1 MTKLKYCYR
10 IYGHETGEVHEV
22 FARDNLKAL
31 IMVAGPDY
39 PLPGGL
45 STRYTTEQVLTP
57 EGWRITLL
65 RYLPRGSYFRL
76 VAADGRKPTPSRVYV
91 REDYDH
97 SAGKYECCYFD
108 DINHWRLLKGIQ
120 RVTEDMTF

>member
-10 IYGHETGEVHEV
+10 IYDHETGEVHEV
-22 FARDNLKAL
+22 FARDNLEAL

-45 STRYTTEQVLTP
+45 STRYTTEEVHTP

-65 RYLPRGSYFRL
+65 RYLPKGSYFRL
-76 VAADGRKPTPSRVYV
+76 VAADGQKPTPSRVYV
-91 REDYDH
+91 RGDYDH
-97 SAGKYECCYFD
+97 SLNMYGCCYFY
-108 DINHWRLLKGIQ
+108 DICQCRMLKGT
-120 RVTEDMTF
+120 RWVTEDMTF